1 LILCFAQDINAHV
14 RRSTAV
20 RAALKSLLAVK
31 YANADHKPEGLLG
44 PSPTRWL
51 AMMYIL
57 VRFNEIAPHVVE
69 VLNNVESR
77 GEFAIPDDI
86 FLARLRVYEKIF
98 KPLEEF
104 VRLLEG
110 DYVTLS
116 SVPYRVRV
124 IDSLA
129 LEFGW
134 SAEYLVEY
142 TRCSSSITFT
152 DPCAKHP
159 RTKRER

>member
-1 LILCFAQDINAHV
+1 M
-14 RRSTAV
+14 RRSTAT

-51 AMMYIL
+51 QMFYIL
-57 VRFNEIAPHVVE
+57 QRFNEIAQDVVQ
-69 VLNNVESR
+69 VLSNDLSR
-77 GEFAIPDDI
+77 GDIAIPDDV
-86 FLARLRVYEKIF
+86 FLARLRLYEKAF

-116 SVPYRVRV
+116 AVPYRVR
-124 IDSLA
+124 
-129 LEFGW
+129 
-134 SAEYLVEY
+134 
-142 TRCSSSITFT
+142 ITVHET
-152 DPCAKHP
+152 LLSN
-159 RTKRER
+159 